1 MQTTSSSSTD
11 TTTTTSVREAIRA
24 NRKEFMDKTA
34 TLKLPSGVKVGA
46 LLIHGLTGMPNE
58 MVPIERVLKT
68 LGCEVRNPML
78 PGHGAGQKE
87 LLATGWPDWLA
98 GSREALNELSTTC
111 DTIVVGGLS
120 MSGLLSILLGIEN
133 PKVGGIV
140 AMSPTIKYDSVNSS
154 NPFQVLLPLLDLAPF
169 LGKIFYWTETPP
181 FGLKDERLQRK
192 IIQELEALKSGS
204 KDDSSGFNPEQFRT
218 YAGSL
223 RELQRLVK
231 VIKQKAHKLRCPAL
245 IMQSVE
251 DTITTK
257 WNSETLYSWLGSKDK
272 RIIYLEGCDHV
283 LPMDLKKEEV
293 AYYYAEFV
301 CKVAAEAVA
310 KTAAAK

>member
-1 MQTTSSSSTD
+1 MESISTP
-11 TTTTTSVREAIRA
+11 TTTIKEAIRA
-24 NRKEFMDKTA
+24 NRKEFIEKA
-34 TLKLPSGVKVGA
+34 ANLKLPAGVKVGT

-58 MVPIERVLKT
+58 MVPIARVLEA

-87 LLATGWPDWLA
+87 LLASRWPDWLA
-98 GSREALNELSTTC
+98 GAKKELDELCTTC
-111 DTIVVGGLS
+111 DTVVVGGLS
-120 MSGLLSILLGIEN
+120 MSGLLSVLLAADN

-154 NPFQVLLPLLDLAPF
+154 NPFKVLLPLIDLAPF

-192 IIQELEALKSGS
+192 IIQELEALKNG
-204 KDDSSGFNPEQFRT
+204 KRDDSSGFNPDQFRT

-223 RELQRLVK
+223 RELQRLIKVVK
-231 VIKQKAHKLRCPAL
+231 REAPRLKCSAL
-245 IMQSVE
+245 IMQSIE

-257 WNSETLYSWLGSKDK
+257 WNAETLYSWLGSDDK
-272 RIIYLEGCDHV
+272 SIIYLEGCDHV

-301 CKVAAEAVA
+301 CKVAAAPA
-310 KTAAAK
+310 INLP